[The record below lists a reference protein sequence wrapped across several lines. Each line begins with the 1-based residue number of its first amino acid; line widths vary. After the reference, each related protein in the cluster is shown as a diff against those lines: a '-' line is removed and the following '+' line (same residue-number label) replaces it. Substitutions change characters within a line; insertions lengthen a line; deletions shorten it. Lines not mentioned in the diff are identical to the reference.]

1 MAKVSRDMLKAVV
14 KECLFE
20 ILLESTGEAKTPLM
34 EQRRSS
40 SKRKSSKT
48 RTSRP
53 SLDSISFNKRAP
65 APSQELRSVD
75 VSGITSDPV
84 MTSIFQ
90 DTAATT
96 LLEQAAAERG
106 KPGQTLGP
114 GISIENSNNNN
125 DDNSASALGEASK
138 NWAYLAFADKSK

>member
-20 ILLESTGEAKTPLM
+20 ILLESTGEPM
-34 EQRRSS
+34 ESLVEARRPA
-40 SKRKSSKT
+40 SKRKSSKS

-53 SLDSISFNKRAP
+53 ALDSISFNKRAP
-65 APSQELRSVD
+65 VAQQELRSVD

-114 GISIENSNNNN
+114 GISIENNNNN
-125 DDNSASALGEASK
+125 NNSASALGEASK
-138 NWAYLAFADKSK
+138 NWAYLAFADKSE